1 MHTGDETQYISTR
14 RAADALG
21 VSISTVKRWVDDGVL
36 PAHRTAGGHRKLLRA
51 EVLALARQGELPHS
65 DLTGLS
71 VASFGDQ
78 PLDLQ
83 SISAALL
90 TAVLHGDAIQV
101 SALIRR
107 AYHSGAAIETLADQV
122 IAPV

>member
-1 MHTGDETQYISTR
+1 MHTDDETQYISTM

-21 VSISTVKRWVDDGVL
+21 VSISTVKRWVDDGIL

-51 EVLALARQGELPHS
+51 EVLALARQGALPS
-65 DLTGLS
+65 RDLAGLC

-83 SISAALL
+83 AVSAALF
-90 TAVLHGDAIQV
+90 TAMLQGDGIEV
-101 SALIRR
+101 SALIRHR
-107 AYHSGAAIETLADQV
+107 DAG
-122 IAPV
+122 